1 MVFRKLAA
9 VAALLAAATP
19 AAALDPGGEIGSTS
33 ALTMFYISIP
43 LDSRPSRK
51 TGEQWSFGLQIQ
63 GKRDYQAVRIDST
76 MLNAFSLNDID
87 AKWMVGGLVTLGA
100 IAAISYKDKKTANQI
115 QQEQAQQQAPQQA
128 QQQAQQ
134 QTPSGGSPA
143 APSPRP
149 PSDPC
154 KK

>member
-1 MVFRKLAA
+1 LMVFRNLA
-9 VAALLAAATP
+9 VATALAAAGTP
-19 AAALDPGGEIGSTS
+19 AAALDPGEQVGLTS

-51 TGEQWSFGLQIQ
+51 AEQLSVGLQIQ

-100 IAAISYKDKKTANQI
+100 IAAVSYKDRKTTSQL
-115 QQEQAQQQAPQQA
+115 Q
-128 QQQAQQ
+128 QQ
-134 QTPSGGSPA
+134 QTGGGGSPA
-143 APSPRP
+143 APCPRP